1 MPTYILATKL
11 QHPKLVEKR
20 KEQGEKWLNLVREKV
35 PEIKWIAHYAIL
47 GRYDFIDIFE
57 AKNESEAA
65 QVSLLSRSA
74 GANFAESWTA
84 IPYSEFLE
92 LVEDLK

>member
-1 MPTYILATKL
+1 MKKSEPS
-11 QHPKLVEKR
+11 
-20 KEQGEKWLNLVREKV
+20 LN
-35 PEIKWIAHYAIL
+35 
-47 GRYDFIDIFE
+47 FIDIFE
-57 AKNESEAA
+57 AKNEREAA